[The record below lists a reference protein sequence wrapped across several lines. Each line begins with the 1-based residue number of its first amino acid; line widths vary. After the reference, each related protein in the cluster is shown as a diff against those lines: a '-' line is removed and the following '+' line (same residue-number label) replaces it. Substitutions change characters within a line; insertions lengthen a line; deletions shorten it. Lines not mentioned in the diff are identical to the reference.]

1 MPGLL
6 STGTD
11 HEPYANPSTIG
22 NRFPPVTPLIDTFGR
37 THDNLRIS
45 VTDRCNI
52 RCFYC
57 MPEENV
63 KFEARE
69 HVLTF
74 EEIERFVRVA
84 AGLGVRKLRITGGEP
99 LVRKGLPAL
108 IEKLIA
114 IPGIDDLAL
123 TTNGVLLGAQAQD
136 LYDAGLRRINIHLD
150 TLDPERFF
158 KITRRDRLGKVLE
171 GIEAC
176 RRIGYGPIKINA
188 VAVRN
193 LVEPD
198 IVPLARFGRERGI
211 EIRYIEFM
219 PLDAQGLWE
228 RPRVLTADDMLAMIE
243 REIGPLEEIPDRDPR
258 APATEYRFKDGIGRV
273 GFIASVSRPFCLN
286 CNRIRLTAD
295 GHVRYCLFAIEET
308 DVRSLL
314 RSGASDSAIADA
326 IRACVR
332 GKWIGH
338 EINSPQFVPPPR
350 PMYAIGG

>member
-1 MPGLL
+1 
-6 STGTD
+6 
-11 HEPYANPSTIG
+11 
-22 NRFPPVTPLIDTFGR
+22 
-37 THDNLRIS
+37 
-45 VTDRCNI
+45 
-52 RCFYC
+52 

-84 AGLGVRKLRITGGEP
+84 VGLGVRKLRITGGEP
-99 LVRKGLPAL
+99 LVRKGLSTLIRKL
-108 IEKLIA
+108 IE
-114 IPGIDDLAL
+114 IPGVEDLAL
-123 TTNGVLLGAQAQD
+123 TTNGVLLAAQAQE

-150 TLDPERFF
+150 TLDRERFY
-158 KITRRDRLGKVLE
+158 KITRRDQLDKVLD

-198 IVPLARFGRERGI
+198 IVPLAQFGRERGI

-228 RPRVLTADDMLAMIE
+228 RPRVLTADDMIAMLE

-295 GHVRYCLFAIEET
+295 GHLRYCLFAIEET

-314 RSGASDSAIADA
+314 RGEASNETIAEA
-326 IRACVR
+326 VRACVKD
-332 GKWIGH
+332 KWIGH
-338 EINSPQFVPPPR
+338 EINSSRFVPPPR